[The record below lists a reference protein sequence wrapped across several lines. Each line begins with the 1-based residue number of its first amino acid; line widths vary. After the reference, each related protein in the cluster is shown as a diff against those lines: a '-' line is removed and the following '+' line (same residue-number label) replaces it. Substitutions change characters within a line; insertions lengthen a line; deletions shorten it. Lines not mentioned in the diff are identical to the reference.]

1 MKAIKGDI
9 YKILMTA
16 VFEKPKY
23 WSNGKA
29 VYEFMKHKYP
39 DEVKIVEENGCSCK
53 EDDSAIMEFIGLI
66 ETELINNK
74 KNE

>member
-53 EDDSAIMEFIGLI
+53 EDDSVIMEFIRLV
-66 ETELINNK
+66 EKELTNNK